1 MQSKIKKNSRSI
13 LSLHSLSTIY
23 PSTFTT
29 VDVCPID
36 ISLCRHFS
44 CRPFTLSTFLIADI
58 SLCRHLIRRQKN
70 LSAKNFSTKICRRYA
85 LDISLS
91 TFGYFPSLS
100 IHLSFFCLRPL
111 WCGVHV
117 PHSFHILL
125 LFAFLWSTYLSCLSC
140 SISSFHLLTS
150 MSQSSSSK
158 SALSFLTT

>member
-1 MQSKIKKNSRSI
+1 MNSRSI

-44 CRPFTLSTFLIADI
+44 CRPFTLSTFLIVNI

-100 IHLSFFCLRPL
+100 IHLSFFAFVRFGAVSTFLIRFTFFYCSPF
-111 WCGVHV
+111 CGAR
-117 PHSFHILL
+117 I
-125 LFAFLWSTYLSCLSC
+125 
-140 SISSFHLLTS
+140 
-150 MSQSSSSK
+150 
-158 SALSFLTT
+158 